1 MTTRERAAIKAY
13 AEVRRQMA
21 QEQGAPEAEARGIGW
36 LAWLGMA
43 AAVVLA
49 VANYASGLAI

>member
-36 LAWLGMA
+36 LAWLGMGL
-43 AAVVLA
+43 AAVCA
-49 VANYASGLAI
+49 AMNYLSGMAI

>member
-1 MTTRERAAIKAY
+1 MTRRERAAIKAY

-21 QEQGAPEAEARGIGW
+21 AEQGAQEVEARGIGW

-43 AAVVLA
+43 AAMVLA
-49 VANYASGLAI
+49 LANYASGLAI